1 MLIRPN
7 IAFYYLATRKKRK
20 AFNEDELQCAWAKYQ
35 RGTSLTTNDTA
46 CNSAKLNNVC
56 MRKALICPGA
66 PASARTLN
74 RRKRSTN
81 STDEVKFETP
91 DPENPLEM
99 IFHPSNKGKQG
110 ASLQEAKREYEE
122 NFKGMDMQKSY
133 HSLFEL
139 LWYTQIPCFGTG
151 DNTTNAQHKTGMI
164 KSCSW
169 KGMRMPCSNVF
180 RASPTDRGMCCSF
193 NVDAANEMFKSSK
206 YQKMIHTMQ
215 EKDNSMALDRL
226 ETTSDMRFASDASE
240 THQMQEKDS
249 SMTLDRLDM
258 SLETSNGKEEFTP
271 EEGASKGLTL
281 LLDAHSNVLSGASIY
296 DDFRGFIAAVNDEK
310 QFPSTSKQP
319 VFIRPGHS
327 NTVSIQVTKF
337 SASPNIRKYPANK
350 RNCYFDDEI
359 ELVAHN
365 NYSWSKCMMECKIE
379 KALTALNETQK
390 SMCVPWFL
398 PLITTRQPMC
408 DPWEANDFQKQMSM
422 VGNDKC
428 KKCLPDCEGIEVRAT
443 VSAKPFGPCDEKS
456 VGSYLCLMG
465 TDNSKGIPDPPKWGQ
480 SVIEDYMLRGTIP
493 HYIMNEV
500 KSNRRSYVSR
510 QDEATEGR
518 DDLSEIENTN
528 QGYDAYEKDIAMV
541 TFFFESSNA
550 LEFFRQPKT
559 SVIEFISQFGG
570 LLGLCMGFSF
580 ISVVELIYWMTLK
593 FFRNLRF

>member
-1 MLIRPN
+1 MKN
-7 IAFYYLATRKKRK
+7 AF
-20 AFNEDELQCAWAKYQ
+20 
-35 RGTSLTTNDTA
+35 
-46 CNSAKLNNVC
+46 
-56 MRKALICPGA
+56 ICPGIS
-66 PASARTLN
+66 ASAGSSN
-74 RRKRSTN
+74 RRKRSAN
-81 STDEVKFETP
+81 STEEVKLETL

-99 IFHPSNKGKQG
+99 IFHPSKKGEQE

-151 DNTTNAQHKTGMI
+151 DNSTNAKHKTGMI

-169 KGMRMPCSNVF
+169 KGMGMPCSKLF

-193 NVDAANEMFKSSK
+193 NVDAADKMFKSSE
-206 YQKMIHTMQ
+206 YQKMIIKMQ
-215 EKDNSMALDRL
+215 EQDNSMAFDRQ
-226 ETTSDMRFASDASE
+226 ETTSDMRTE
-240 THQMQEKDS
+240 
-249 SMTLDRLDM
+249 
-258 SLETSNGKEEFTP
+258 KEEHRP
-271 EEGASKGLTL
+271 EAGASKGLTL
-281 LLDAHSNVLSGASIY
+281 MLDSHSHLLSGGSIS
-296 DDFRGFIAAVNDEK
+296 DDFRGFIAAVNDKK
-310 QFPSTSKQP
+310 QFPSTSEQS

-337 SASPNIRKYPANK
+337 SASPSIKKYPANK

-390 SMCVPWFL
+390 RMCVPWFL

-428 KKCLPDCEGIEVRAT
+428 KKCLPDCESIEVRAT
-443 VSAKPFGPCDEKS
+443 LSAKPFGPCDEKS

-480 SVIEDYMLRGTIP
+480 SVLEDYMLRGTIP
-493 HYIMNEV
+493 HYIMSEV
-500 KSNRRSYVSR
+500 KTNKRSYVSR
-510 QDEATEGR
+510 QDEDTESKEA
-518 DDLSEIENTN
+518 LSAIENSS
-528 QGYDAYEKDIAMV
+528 QGYDAYDKDIAMV
-541 TFFFESSNA
+541 TFFFESSNV

-580 ISVVELIYWMTLK
+580 ISVVELIYWLTFKL
-593 FFRNLRF
+593 FRNLKF